1 MGLLSKIFGQ
11 ENVEERKGEPD
22 LVYVPGEDERMAWAI
37 EKAGLTI
44 HYFENSLKNPLPQ
57 QQYFSIKV
65 KIVDGEE
72 VEHIWLTDTEFDQ
85 DGNLFGVV
93 GNEPVNVTTVSL
105 GQQIGI
111 DRALISDWMII
122 EDGRLIGGYTIRAIR
137 DGIDQAERKSFDDS
151 IGMYVDEGVDYFK
164 IDFDTPEGAILSLEE
179 AFTEKNLQK
188 AVACKDFYQ
197 EAKLMLDKLEF
208 ETDEEMIRNMADV
221 LEASFIQHMEETG
234 MPDFS
239 NLTSAFTER
248 EKITDEHWI
257 ITEICTYPD
266 GGYSEQR
273 LNTYKT
279 IDGWRVLGLFEEE
292 EQE

>member
-1 MGLLSKIFGQ
+1 MGLLSKIFGK

-22 LVYVPGEDERMAWAI
+22 LVYVPDEDERMAWAI

-57 QQYFSIKV
+57 QQYFSVKA
-65 KIVDGEE
+65 KIVDGDE
-72 VEHIWLTDTEFDQ
+72 VEHIWLTDPEFDQ

-93 GNEPVNVTTVSL
+93 GNEPVNVKTVSL

-111 DRALISDWMII
+111 DRSLISDWMII

-137 DGIDQAERKSFDDS
+137 EGIEPAERKSFDES
-151 IGMYVDEGVDYFK
+151 IGIYVDEGVDHFK
-164 IDFDTPEGAILSLEE
+164 VDFNTPEGAILSLEE

-188 AVACKDFYQ
+188 AAACKDFYQ
-197 EAKLMLDKLEF
+197 EAKLMLDKMEF
-208 ETDEEMIRNMADV
+208 ETDEEMIRNMAEV
-221 LEASFIQHMEETG
+221 LEASFIQHMEESG

-239 NLTSAFTER
+239 SLTSAFTQR

-279 IDGWRVLGLFEEE
+279 VDGWRVLGLFEEGE
-292 EQE
+292 D